1 MSSHRSGRQQARDL
15 RSLNEIINKNVTL
28 ALAEFKAKEDK
39 KKLLLKLYVLRMKL

>member
-28 ALAEFKAKEDK
+28 ALAESKAKEDK
-39 KKLLLKLYVLRMKL
+39 KTTFKAKRTEDED